1 MSTKS
6 VVGERRLEGSASEGH
21 RLMAE
26 SGRARAKSCAGWE
39 QEATIA
45 PLKQDF
51 ADKRKQI

>member
-1 MSTKS
+1 
-6 VVGERRLEGSASEGH
+6 
-21 RLMAE
+21 MAE

-51 ADKRKQI
+51 ADQRKQI